1 MSDTDDT
8 RNPNTVPSGC
18 WSRSLALLLFL
29 GAFYF
34 LTLVLVPNAP

>member
-1 MSDTDDT
+1 MSDGNDSRD
-8 RNPNTVPSGC
+8 PNTVPSGC

-34 LTLVLVPNAP
+34 YTLVVIPNAG